1 MKYKEVIEYI
11 ITTFALIFL
20 YKSEIQQKLSTLI
33 AAESLG
39 HGYHDEW
46 LFKNLTLGINA
57 GQRVALVGINGAGKS
72 TLLKLLAER
81 FPPLEGKIV
90 KNKAIK
96 IGFLDQE
103 PQFNEGY
110 SISDHIFSLENKQQ
124 QLIKEYEELIENP
137 NPDEKTLNRLYEE
150 LSEHN
155 AWEYE
160 HEIKTILNRMGITH
174 LQQKI
179 ATLSG
184 GQRKRLALA
193 KLLIEDPEILVLDEP
208 TNHLDIDTIEW
219 LEKLLTTGQKTIL
232 LVTHDRYFLDN
243 VCNTIVELDGGKIFN
258 YNGNY
263 AYFLEKKAE
272 REATDATVLHKNQQL
287 LKKELEWMRRM
298 PQARATKSNARINA
312 FYDLE
317 EKTKKKSDNQ
327 TINLQMKMSRQ
338 GGKIIEL
345 DHVAKSFDERSII
358 NDFSYT
364 FKKGDR
370 IGLAGKNGTGK
381 STLLNIITNNLKP
394 DSGKV
399 DIGDTTVF
407 GYYRQG
413 GLTFDPKERVID
425 VVKSDA
431 EYIKMAD
438 GSVITASALLTLFLF
453 PPKKQH
459 GMVEKLSG
467 GEKKRLNLMKVLMQN
482 PNFLILDEPTNDLD
496 IDTLNVLEEFL
507 ENFPG
512 ILMLVSH
519 DRYLLDKMS
528 DQLFIMEGEGVVR
541 IYNGNYS
548 EYRLSLEQPKI
559 KEVKKTITP
568 IPEASPI
575 KNNTKKLSFKEQK
588 ALDEAEKGMTET
600 ENKIASLTEDLL
612 KIDATDYIKI
622 QELTNHIEDLKLKLD
637 NYTMRWLELSE

>member
-1 MKYKEVIEYI
+1 M
-11 ITTFALIFL
+11 
-20 YKSEIQQKLSTLI
+20 STLI
-33 AAESLG
+33 AAEGLG

-46 LFKNLTLGINA
+46 LFKNLTLGINS

-90 KNKAIK
+90 KNKSVK

-103 PQFNEGY
+103 PQFTEGF

-179 ATLSG
+179 STLSG
-184 GQRKRLALA
+184 GQKKRLALA

-243 VCNTIVELDGGKIFN
+243 VCNTIVELDRGKIFN

-263 AYFLEKKAE
+263 AYFLEKKSE
-272 REATDATVLHKNQQL
+272 REALDATVLHKNQQL

-298 PQARATKSNARINA
+298 PQARGTKSNARINA

-327 TINLQMKMSRQ
+327 SINLQMKMSRQ
-338 GGKIIEL
+338 GGKIIEVE
-345 DHVAKSFDERSII
+345 HIAKAFDGRPII

-381 STLLNIITNNLKP
+381 STLLNIITSQLTP
-394 DSGKV
+394 DTGKV
-399 DIGDTTVF
+399 ETGETTVF
-407 GYYRQG
+407 GYYKQG

-425 VVKSDA
+425 IVKSDA

-528 DQLFIMEGEGVVR
+528 DQLFIMEGEGVVK

-559 KEVKKTITP
+559 KVENKKTPAPIVEETPAKTVKKL
-568 IPEASPI
+568 
-575 KNNTKKLSFKEQK
+575 NFKEQQEL
-588 ALDEAEKGMTET
+588 AESEKGMEET
-600 ENKIASLTEDLL
+600 ESKIAVLTKTLNS
-612 KIDATDYIKI
+612 INASDYIKI
-622 QELTNHIEDLKLKLD
+622 QEVSAEIEKMRTKLD
-637 NYTMRWLELSE
+637 DYTMRWLELSE

>member
-1 MKYKEVIEYI
+1 M
-11 ITTFALIFL
+11 
-20 YKSEIQQKLSTLI
+20 STLI
-33 AAESLG
+33 AAENLG
-39 HGYHDEW
+39 HAYHDEW
-46 LFKNLTLGINA
+46 LFKNLTLGIQT

-81 FPPLEGKIV
+81 FSPLEGKIV
-90 KNKAIK
+90 KNKSVK

-103 PQFNEGY
+103 PSFTEGH
-110 SISDHIFSLENKQQ
+110 SISDFIFSLENKQQ

-160 HEIKTILNRMGITH
+160 HEIKTILSRMGITH
-174 LQQKI
+174 LQQQI
-179 ATLSG
+179 STLSG
-184 GQRKRLALA
+184 GQKKRLALA
-193 KLLIEDPEILVLDEP
+193 KLLIEDPEIYVLDEP

-219 LEKLLTTGQKTIL
+219 LEKLLTSGNKTIL

-243 VCNTIVELDGGKIFN
+243 VCNTIVELDRGKIYN

-263 AYFLEKKAE
+263 AYFLEKKSE
-272 REATDATVLHKNQQL
+272 REAADESTFQKNKNL

-298 PQARATKSNARINA
+298 PQARTTKSQARIDA
-312 FYDLE
+312 FYDLDS
-317 EKTKKKSDNQ
+317 KTKQRTDNQ
-327 TINLQMKMSRQ
+327 SITLNVKMSRQ
-338 GGKIIEL
+338 GNKILEL
-345 DHVAKSFDERSII
+345 DHIGQSFDDKKII
-358 NDFSYT
+358 SDFSYT
-364 FKKGDR
+364 FKRADR

-381 STLLNIITNNLKP
+381 STLLNIITGFLKP
-394 DSGKV
+394 EKGKV
-399 DIGDTTVF
+399 GTGETTVY
-407 GYYRQG
+407 GYYKQG
-413 GLTFDPKERVID
+413 GLAFNEKERVID
-425 VVKSDA
+425 IVKSDA

-438 GSVITASALLTLFLF
+438 GQTISASQLLTLFLF

-467 GEKKRLNLMKVLMQN
+467 GEKKRLHLMKVLMQN

-512 ILMLVSH
+512 VLILVSH

-528 DQLFIMEGEGVVR
+528 EQLFIMEGNGEVT

-548 EYRLSLEQPKI
+548 EYRLSLDAAKEKP
-559 KEVKKTITP
+559 EVKKKESQTP
-568 IPEASPI
+568 APTSVAQ
-575 KNNTKKLSFKEQK
+575 KKLSYKEQK
-588 ALDEAEKGMTET
+588 ELEDLEARIPQIET
-600 ENKIASLTEDLL
+600 EVEKLTQSLLE
-612 KIDATDYIKI
+612 IDNSNYIGI
-622 QELTNHIEDLKLKLD
+622 QAVTKSIESL
-637 NYTMRWLELSE
+637 NSEMNTVMERWLELSEK